1 MEKKGCGSS
10 GSSGSGSDAHVHDSS
25 CIDTD
30 HRSSSSSAD
39 SPRIPTPAPIDISSS
54 TLYQRLQVCPLHC
67 IPLSRDMSKT
77 LKSQSYT
84 ENENHAAS
92 NDLYKPPTPVVIG
105 SPNSKA
111 RSIISTALLIKSLPI
126 IETNFLPCQGLS
138 CPVLSCPVLSCL
150 LLFRTILTY
159 FIQRA

>member
-10 GSSGSGSDAHVHDSS
+10 SSSTSSGSDAHVHDSS

-30 HRSSSSSAD
+30 HRSSSSSAE

-67 IPLSRDMSKT
+67 IPLSRDISKT
-77 LKSQSYT
+77 LKSQSNT
-84 ENENHAAS
+84 ENRNHAAS

-111 RSIISTALLIKSLPI
+111 RGIISTVLLIKSLAI
-126 IETNFLPCQGLS
+126 IETIFLPCHGLS
-138 CPVLSCPVLSCL
+138 CPVLSCLVYYCFVL
-150 LLFRTILTY
+150 F
-159 FIQRA
+159 